1 MSKEMVISAGSHETR
16 VAIMEDGL
24 LCEIYVERER
34 EFALVGSIYKGKV
47 TRVLPGMQ
55 SAFVEIGLDSDAFL
69 YVSDFL
75 EDIEDFEP
83 IVTTID
89 NRLSGQVD
97 KRVDK
102 RVEES
107 LKDRLS
113 VIERAI
119 ADLGREIKEL
129 QEHFSK
135 DAKKKEG

>member
-1 MSKEMVISAGSHETR
+1 MSDDTSESSNAKPQ
-16 VAIMEDGL
+16 DL
-24 LCEIYVERER
+24 LARLKQM
-34 EFALVGSIYKGKV
+34 A
-47 TRVLPGMQ
+47 
-55 SAFVEIGLDSDAFL
+55 
-69 YVSDFL
+69 
-75 EDIEDFEP
+75 EP

-107 LKDRLS
+107 FKDRLS

-129 QEHFSK
+129 RELIREGDTSEE
-135 DAKKKEG
+135 AKEG

>member
-1 MSKEMVISAGSHETR
+1 MSDDTSESSNAKPQ
-16 VAIMEDGL
+16 DL
-24 LCEIYVERER
+24 LARLKQM
-34 EFALVGSIYKGKV
+34 A
-47 TRVLPGMQ
+47 
-55 SAFVEIGLDSDAFL
+55 
-69 YVSDFL
+69 
-75 EDIEDFEP
+75 EP

-107 LKDRLS
+107 FKDRLS

-129 QEHFSK
+129 RELIREDDTSEEG
-135 DAKKKEG
+135 KEG